1 MNLLTK
7 EKDKKVFVDDGRVI
21 ADMSLDGMPGPMFR
35 RKIYKR
41 QTGQAKESDVKPSRR
56 EYVSAFLGVLAS
68 YLVFGLVVFGSF
80 ALFILFCIK
89 VWFK

>member
-1 MNLLTK
+1 MARKK
-7 EKDKKVFVDDGRVI
+7 EKEAYVDDGRVI
-21 ADMSLDGMPGPMFR
+21 ADMSLDGMPVPFFR
-35 RKIYKR
+35 RKVNNR
-41 QTGQAKESDVKPSRR
+41 QADQVNESDVKPTRR
-56 EYVSAFLGVLAS
+56 EYFSAFLGVLAS